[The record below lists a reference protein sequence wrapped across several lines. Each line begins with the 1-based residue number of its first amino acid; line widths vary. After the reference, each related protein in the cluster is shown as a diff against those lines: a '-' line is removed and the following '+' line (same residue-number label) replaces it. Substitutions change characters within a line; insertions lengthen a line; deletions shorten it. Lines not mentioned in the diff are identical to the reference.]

1 MTREGIASYLGLEL
15 ETMSRALSRFR
26 AQGLIK
32 AQLRSVTIADVSR
45 LRALVR
51 DLSQQSRRLLSNPK
65 ETTMKIL
72 LAVDGSAA
80 ADRAATKLVESLAWY
95 AVPPEVDV
103 ITVHLPVPRVGGMH
117 RVVSET
123 QIDSYYADECA
134 RALESVVGIL
144 DAAGVSYRT
153 HTAIGQPAQ
162 VIVER
167 ARQLGSDLICM
178 GTRGHGAVGTMVLG
192 SVARDVVSQSPV
204 PVTLVH

>member
-1 MTREGIASYLGLEL
+1 
-15 ETMSRALSRFR
+15 
-26 AQGLIK
+26 
-32 AQLRSVTIADVSR
+32 
-45 LRALVR
+45 
-51 DLSQQSRRLLSNPK
+51 
-65 ETTMKIL
+65 MKIL

-95 AVPPEVDV
+95 AVTPEVDV

-117 RVVSET
+117 RVVSDA

-134 RALESVVGIL
+134 NALKSVAGIL

-167 ARQLGSDLICM
+167 ARQLRSDLICM
-178 GTRGHGAVGTMVLG
+178 GTRGHGAVGAMVLG
-192 SVARDVVSQSPV
+192 SVARDVVAQSPV

>member
-1 MTREGIASYLGLEL
+1 
-15 ETMSRALSRFR
+15 
-26 AQGLIK
+26 
-32 AQLRSVTIADVSR
+32 
-45 LRALVR
+45 
-51 DLSQQSRRLLSNPK
+51 
-65 ETTMKIL
+65 MKIL

-95 AVPPEVDV
+95 AATPEVDV

-117 RVVSET
+117 RVVSEA

-134 RALESVVGIL
+134 GALKSATAIL
-144 DAAGVSYRT
+144 DAAGVRYRT

-162 VIVER
+162 AIVER
-167 ARQLGSDLICM
+167 ARQLHSDLICM

-192 SVARDVVSQSPV
+192 SVARDVVAQSPV